1 MGSIFVQFRGIS
13 WLRLV
18 VKYINMN
25 SVVPPDT
32 DYVPE
37 LHFLPKRLQR
47 ESISYEIFA
56 PVYTMNALVMILFLI
71 WKLTYV

>member
-25 SVVPPDT
+25 RVVPPDK
-32 DYVPE
+32 DSVPE
-37 LHFLPKRLQR
+37 LHFLPKHLQR

-56 PVYTMNALVMILFLI
+56 LGHTMNVLVMILFLI